1 MNDYFPEALF
11 AYQNDF
17 DHISSNISYNKSK
30 IPDMINIIGPNAF
43 ENDPKTYK
51 EANKEIHN
59 LFLAENYQYF
69 VKQPKVTETSNENQ
83 SFILPDFGTESDS
96 FKNEISDTSNV
107 QFEEE
112 EQNEM
117 FQLFQ
122 EIDRPSNNHKQ
133 EKKAQYPLESLVQK
147 DFLRFNVNHFF
158 SFFS

>member
-11 AYQNDF
+11 AFQNDF

-43 ENDPKTYK
+43 ENDPKSYK
-51 EANKEIHN
+51 EANIEIHN

-83 SFILPDFGTESDS
+83 SFIMPNFGTESDL
-96 FKNEISDTSNV
+96 FKNEMSDTSNA

-112 EQNEM
+112 EQNEI
-117 FQLFQ
+117 QLLHA
-122 EIDRPSNNHKQ
+122 INIPSHNQ
-133 EKKAQYPLESLVQK
+133 KKAQHPIKSLVQK
-147 DFLRFNVNHFF
+147 DFLGYNVNHFF